1 MSKVKGS
8 AQPKHEVIQ
17 LSDDLR
23 MGRDIKRGFGRP
35 TKRRMLSKPNVTI
48 DDVFAYA
55 ALIGI
60 SGTVIYAVRG
70 NSKVTLISII
80 LNIFFGLYFITK
92 KFK

>member
-1 MSKVKGS
+1 MKLTKKPTKINPKQVLYRS
-8 AQPKHEVIQ
+8 QPM
-17 LSDDLR
+17 LD
-23 MGRDIKRGFGRP
+23 DIKKGFHPRP
-35 TKRRMLSKPNVTI
+35 KLSRPSVTI

-55 ALIGI
+55 ALLGI
-60 SGTVIYAVRG
+60 SATVIYAVRG